1 MCMQETQQTTEVK
14 ESTTRADGAQ
24 VERQTVNQVT
34 RTPGVVMAQRVIWF
48 VVGLINILLLTRF
61 ILLLLGANLDAGF
74 VEFIYTITN
83 PLVAPFVGIFGT
95 PVYGQFMIDWSSIL
109 AIIVYS
115 LIAWGIVKAM
125 TLSRP
130 QDEV

>member
-1 MCMQETQQTTEVK
+1 MQETQQTTEVK

>member
-14 ESTTRADGAQ
+14 ESTTDVDGAQ
-24 VERQTVNQVT
+24 VERRSVSRVE
-34 RTPGVVMAQRVIWF
+34 RTPGVIMAQRIIWF
-48 VVGLINILLLTRF
+48 VVGLINILLAIRF
-61 ILLLLGANLDAGF
+61 VLLLLGANLDAGF

-95 PVYGQFMIDWSSIL
+95 PTYGQFMFDWSSLL

-130 QDEV
+130 QDEI

>member
-1 MCMQETQQTTEVK
+1 MQETQETTEVK
-14 ESTTRADGAQ
+14 ESTTRADGVQ
-24 VERQTVNQVT
+24 VERQSVSQVT
-34 RTPGVVMAQRVIWF
+34 KTPGIVMAQRAIWF
-48 VVGLINILLLTRF
+48 IVGVINILLITRF

-74 VEFIYTITN
+74 VEFIYSITN

-95 PVYGQFMIDWSSIL
+95 PTYGQFMLDWSSLL

-115 LIAWGIVKAM
+115 LIALGIVKAM

-130 QDEV
+130 HDEV